1 VVKISTVKSERT
13 HTKPVRAGNGCLK
26 TTEPTVRGRTS
37 DIRDASQVPLPSVGQ
52 SRREKLLAKPVRA
65 KQSPSTHPP
74 VWVPVISST
83 GKPLMP
89 CRPAYA
95 KALLKSGR
103 AQKKW
108 FRGIFAMM
116 LNQARDLRRLGQ
128 SRIAVFYTIIIGGQS
143 E

>member
-1 VVKISTVKSERT
+1 MVKIITMSPIQA
-13 HTKPVRAGNGCLK
+13 HTKSVMTGSGRLK
-26 TTEPTVRGRTS
+26 TTEPIVRGRT
-37 DIRDASQVPLPSVGQ
+37 RDTRNASLVPSPSVGQ